1 MPADWILDIKIYVT
15 SVPFCNYFSV
25 LIFDL
30 NVYLCF
36 LCIGKCFD
44 MNIRF
49 VLFYF
54 RCDLNSV
61 TSEVI

>member
-1 MPADWILDIKIYVT
+1 MPADWILDIKICVT
-15 SVPFCNYFSV
+15 SISFYNYFSV

-30 NVYLCF
+30 NFYLCF

-44 MNIRF
+44 MNIRLI
-49 VLFYF
+49 LFYF

-61 TSEVI
+61 ASKVI